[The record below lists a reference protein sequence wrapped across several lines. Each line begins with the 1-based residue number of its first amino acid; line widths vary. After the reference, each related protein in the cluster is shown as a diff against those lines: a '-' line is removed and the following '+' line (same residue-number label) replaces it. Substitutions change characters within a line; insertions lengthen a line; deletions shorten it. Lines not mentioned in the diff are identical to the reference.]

1 MSRIR
6 VHGSCFLPSQEAAM
20 QRAWG
25 NEISCNNPKPF
36 FKGDPATAFSENI
49 FVMQWLEWIR
59 ICFIATT
66 QINWHNKHLKVKTAK
81 GE

>member
-1 MSRIR
+1 MDPVFRHLKKR
-6 VHGSCFLPSQEAAM
+6 QCNMPGATKLVD
-20 QRAWG
+20 
-25 NEISCNNPKPF
+25 NNPKPF
-36 FKGDPATAFSENI
+36 FKGDPATEFSENI